1 MTETVPNEIVN
12 KVEQLVMQNAKL
24 KERYEFYKT
33 RFTEIS
39 KRTSPTPPPQKN
51 QKNVLND
58 ALISSMQHLESLKR
72 EKESYLKK
80 QQKIISNSPNELEFQ
95 KKQLEQKIKQ
105 LKSENSSLK
114 KTQIHNQA
122 LYSSEKTIEISHQIT
137 QTQKRI
143 SELDSIHA
151 NNLKTIKFL
160 ESQLPPEILDQSSTI
175 KDNEKLYT
183 KLCKIEKSLQS
194 TLKSNDAKFKQ
205 KIKELEAQEQKCNSE
220 KVCIQMKI
228 LKTSQQE
235 RLLEMTIHQQSE
247 NTKDHNYADAN
258 FLYKP
263 SIKGLYH

>member
-12 KVEQLVMQNAKL
+12 KIEQLTMQNAKL

-39 KRTSPTPPPQKN
+39 KKTSPTPPPQKT
-51 QKNVLND
+51 QKNILND

-105 LKSENSSLK
+105 LKSENSSLRK
-114 KTQIHNQA
+114 SQVHNQTFH
-122 LYSSEKTIEISHQIT
+122 SSEKTIEISNQIT

-143 SELDSIHA
+143 AELESIHT
-151 NNLKTIKFL
+151 NNQKTIKLL
-160 ESQLPPEILDQSSTI
+160 ESKLPPEILDQSSATI
-175 KDNEKLYT
+175 DNEKLYT

-194 TLKSNDAKFKQ
+194 TLKNNDTKFKQ
-205 KIKELEAQEQKCNSE
+205 KIKELEAQEQKFNSE
-220 KVCIQMKI
+220 KVCLQMKI

-235 RLLEMTIHQQSE
+235 RLLEMTLNQNSE
-247 NTKDHNYADAN
+247 NISEHNYTDAN